1 MEITELQKDLAAT
14 FRWTARLNMHEG
26 VANHFSACVPGSSTD
41 FYVNKAGL
49 HFSQIKAS
57 DIILVTKDNIEEL
70 KKKPDLVDPTAI
82 NIHGAIHQKVPHARC
97 IFHVHSK
104 YATALS
110 TLKDPIMKP
119 IDQNT
124 MIFFNRVSVFNE
136 FGGLGVEDESIKM
149 ANALGNK
156 QHLLLANH
164 GIITTGETIAE
175 GFNYLY
181 YFEKAAETYLTAL
194 STNKELNIVSDEI
207 AEKTAQET
215 ADYPINLAQLHLDQI
230 KKILDDNKA
239 TNITTIDLKD
249 KSSIAD
255 YMVVASG
262 TSSRHIQAVSEILL
276 QQLKQSGLKHCTIEG
291 KESDDWKLID
301 AIEVVVHIF
310 HPEKRSLYNL
320 EKMWENVLPKQNI
333 NA

>member
-1 MEITELQKDLAAT
+1 MEITELQIDLAAT

-26 VANHFSACVPGSSTD
+26 VANHFSACVPDSSTD

-110 TLKDPIMKP
+110 TLKDPVMKP

-136 FGGLGVEDESIKM
+136 FGGLGFEDESIKI

-164 GIITTGETIAE
+164 GIITTGETVAE

-194 STNKELNIVSDEI
+194 STKKELNIVSDEI

-230 KKILDDNKA
+230 KKILDKEEP
-239 TNITTIDLKD
+239 
-249 KSSIAD
+249 D
-255 YMVVASG
+255 Y
-262 TSSRHIQAVSEILL
+262 
-276 QQLKQSGLKHCTIEG
+276 K
-291 KESDDWKLID
+291 
-301 AIEVVVHIF
+301 
-310 HPEKRSLYNL
+310 N
-320 EKMWENVLPKQNI
+320 
-333 NA
+333 

>member
-26 VANHFSACVPGSSTD
+26 VANHFSACIPGSSTD
-41 FYVNKAGL
+41 FYVNKAGT

-57 DIILVTKDNIEEL
+57 DLILVTKENINDL
-70 KKKPDLVDPTAI
+70 KNKPNLIDPTAI
-82 NIHGAIHQKVPHARC
+82 NIHGAIHEKVPHAKC
-97 IFHVHSK
+97 IFHLHSK

-110 TLKDPIMKP
+110 ALKDPSMKP

-124 MIFFNRVSVFNE
+124 MIFYNRVSFFNE
-136 FGGLGVEDESIKM
+136 FGGLGFEDESIKM

-156 QHLLLANH
+156 KHLMLANH

-194 STNKELNIVSDEI
+194 STNKQLNIVSDEV

-215 ADYPINLAQLHLDQI
+215 ANYPIDLAKLHLDQI
-230 KKILDDNKA
+230 RLILD
-239 TNITTIDLKD
+239 
-249 KSSIAD
+249 
-255 YMVVASG
+255 
-262 TSSRHIQAVSEILL
+262 
-276 QQLKQSGLKHCTIEG
+276 
-291 KESDDWKLID
+291 KE
-301 AIEVVVHIF
+301 E
-310 HPEKRSLYNL
+310 PEYKN
-320 EKMWENVLPKQNI
+320 
-333 NA
+333 

>member
-1 MEITELQKDLAAT
+1 MEITELQRDLAAT

-70 KKKPDLVDPTAI
+70 KQKPDLVDPTAI

-136 FGGLGVEDESIKM
+136 FGGLGFEDESIKM

-230 KKILDDNKA
+230 KKILDKEEP
-239 TNITTIDLKD
+239 
-249 KSSIAD
+249 D
-255 YMVVASG
+255 Y
-262 TSSRHIQAVSEILL
+262 
-276 QQLKQSGLKHCTIEG
+276 K
-291 KESDDWKLID
+291 
-301 AIEVVVHIF
+301 
-310 HPEKRSLYNL
+310 N
-320 EKMWENVLPKQNI
+320 
-333 NA
+333 

>member
-26 VANHFSACVPGSSTD
+26 VANHFSACIPGSSTD
-41 FYVNKAGL
+41 FYVNKAGV

-57 DIILVTKDNIEEL
+57 DLILVTKENISDLRNRPEL
-70 KKKPDLVDPTAI
+70 IDPTAI
-82 NIHGAIHQKVPHARC
+82 NIHGTIHQKVPHAKC

-110 TLKDPIMKP
+110 TLKNPTLPP

-124 MIFFNRVSVFNE
+124 MIFYNRVSIFNE
-136 FGGLGVEDESIKM
+136 FGGLGFEEESIKM
-149 ANALGNK
+149 ATALGNK
-156 QHLLLANH
+156 QHILLANH

-194 STNKELNIVSDEI
+194 STNQELNIASNEV

-215 ADYPINLAQLHLDQI
+215 ANYPIDLAKMHLDQI
-230 KKILDDNKA
+230 KLILD
-239 TNITTIDLKD
+239 
-249 KSSIAD
+249 
-255 YMVVASG
+255 
-262 TSSRHIQAVSEILL
+262 
-276 QQLKQSGLKHCTIEG
+276 
-291 KESDDWKLID
+291 KE
-301 AIEVVVHIF
+301 E
-310 HPEKRSLYNL
+310 PEYKN
-320 EKMWENVLPKQNI
+320 
-333 NA
+333 

>member
-26 VANHFSACVPGSSTD
+26 VANHFSACVPNSSTD
-41 FYVNKAGL
+41 FYVNKAGT

-57 DIILVTKDNIEEL
+57 DLILVTKKNVEDL
-70 KKKPDLVDPTAI
+70 KNKPDLIDPTAI
-82 NIHGAIHQKVPHARC
+82 NIHGTIHKKVPHAKC

-110 TLKDPIMKP
+110 ALKDPILKP

-124 MIFFNRVSVFNE
+124 MIFYNRVSVFNE
-136 FGGLGVEDESIKM
+136 FGGLGFEDESIKM

-194 STNKELNIVSDEI
+194 SSNKELNVVSNEI

-215 ADYPINLAQLHLDQI
+215 ANYPIDLAKLHLKQI
-230 KKILDDNKA
+230 RSILD
-239 TNITTIDLKD
+239 
-249 KSSIAD
+249 
-255 YMVVASG
+255 
-262 TSSRHIQAVSEILL
+262 
-276 QQLKQSGLKHCTIEG
+276 
-291 KESDDWKLID
+291 KE
-301 AIEVVVHIF
+301 E
-310 HPEKRSLYNL
+310 PEYKN
-320 EKMWENVLPKQNI
+320 
-333 NA
+333 